1 MFSTLH
7 CMANGMKDFIGFLVE
22 QSRLDTIAVNP
33 ALDDAL
39 THLDHAL
46 AGLSEAVQV
55 EYKGPFVGVE
65 TLKAHQLMVLRHEWI
80 MHQPS
85 WSMKV
90 CVAAPEAQSRA
101 EWPVQGVSRLR
112 KVRVVKALPEF
123 FAGFSAAVK
132 AAGKADSPA
141 GQRIAALAQ
150 RFNQS

>member
-1 MFSTLH
+1 
-7 CMANGMKDFIGFLVE
+7 MKDFIGFLVE
-22 QSRLDTIAVNP
+22 QSRLDKIAVNP

-39 THLDHAL
+39 THLDHTL
-46 AGLSEAVQV
+46 AGLSESVQV

-65 TLKAHQLMVLRHEWI
+65 TLKAHQLMVLRHEWKI
-80 MHQPS
+80 HQPS

-90 CVAAPEAQSRA
+90 CVAAPEANCRA

-112 KVRVVKALPEF
+112 KVMVVKALPEF
-123 FAGFSAAVK
+123 FAGFSAAVQ

-141 GQRIAALAQ
+141 GVRIIELVQ